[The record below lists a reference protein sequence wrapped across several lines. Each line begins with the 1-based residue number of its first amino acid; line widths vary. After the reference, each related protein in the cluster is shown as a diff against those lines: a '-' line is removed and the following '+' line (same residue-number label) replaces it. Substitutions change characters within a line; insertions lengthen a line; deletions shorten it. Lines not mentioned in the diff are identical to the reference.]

1 MQHSMNNKANRTRGR
16 VCTYIKTF
24 FIYIFH
30 LLKHILF
37 ILFLLILYRL
47 KVSCWLRTPRAPKE
61 DVLRPQHDNIQH
73 DNTTTHERRTHTPCR
88 FILNKVLAKIV
99 VKIFGGTI
107 QERFIK
113 TKTNNKKGNK
123 DWKHVR

>member
-1 MQHSMNNKANRTRGR
+1 MNNKANRTRGR

-37 ILFLLILYRL
+37 IFFTFIPVEGILL
-47 KVSCWLRTPRAPKE
+47 VTCSTVHHVHH
-61 DVLRPQHDNIQH
+61 VLRPQH

-88 FILNKVLAKIV
+88 LNTIVSNLDLLLNKVFTKII
-99 VKIFGGTI
+99 VK
-107 QERFIK
+107 
-113 TKTNNKKGNK
+113 
-123 DWKHVR
+123 V

>member
-1 MQHSMNNKANRTRGR
+1 MNNKANRTRGR

-24 FIYIFH
+24 FIDIFH

-37 ILFLLILYRL
+37 ILFLLVYTGEGILLLLLVGY
-47 KVSCWLRTPRAPKE
+47 VHHVHH
-61 DVLRPQHDNIQH
+61 VLRPQH

-99 VKIFGGTI
+99 VEIW
-107 QERFIK
+107 R
-113 TKTNNKKGNK
+113 N
-123 DWKHVR
+123 DS